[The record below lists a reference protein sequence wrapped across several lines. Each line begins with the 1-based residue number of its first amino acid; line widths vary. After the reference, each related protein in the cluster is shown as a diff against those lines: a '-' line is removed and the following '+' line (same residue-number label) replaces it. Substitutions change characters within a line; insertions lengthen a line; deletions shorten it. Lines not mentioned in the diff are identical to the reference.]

1 MPQYQKRDQGWRTII
16 VALAIYFAASLIYLA
31 PTLPSMG
38 SGIPGGAVAA
48 TDGWQHTWHLWWV
61 AHALAQGLNPL
72 QMSLLY
78 YPTGVNLAIHPLN
91 LTTGLLAT
99 PITLLAGPVVAFNIA
114 LLSGFTLTGL
124 GGFLLSRRVG
134 ADPVPALIAGLLLT
148 FTPFHVTKAYDG
160 QLELVSLQW
169 MVLYVWLLL
178 IAAEEPGWL
187 APLLAGVMLG
197 IVGYTSLYY
206 LLYSA
211 LYSLLCALLW
221 LPWSSRRERMSAT
234 PPGERIGAYL
244 LRMLSIP
251 VVALL
256 VLVPLLLNLPAA
268 LAPYTLTDT
277 PQLLTVRSANLLD
290 FWLPSYLHPLW
301 GDLVAR
307 IGSILHPGISAWN
320 HALGYSTLL
329 LATLRSVMAWGQ
341 SWRWVVIAITG
352 ILLALGPT
360 LFVGTIN
367 TGIALPYR
375 LLLMLPGMELAQ
387 RPGHLVVLTVIALTP
402 LAALS
407 LNWLMARFG
416 LHALLLTVAV
426 AAIELAPPRWPIQ
439 PFSVDPIYTEL
450 AAHPGAILVLPNEID
465 SSAVLRDQMVHGRP
479 LVGGYL
485 ARIPNYPFAELT
497 PGVRQLWWIRDD
509 RGNLADPAGTTAAQ
523 TMAAYG
529 IAHIVVRWDR
539 LSTDQR
545 SHLERILKQIL
556 PGVTPITTSNRLSV
570 YRLPERDGR
579 PFIFFGRGWYSE
591 EQDAQ
596 RSWRWMQADGELL
609 LMNPNPHTIPVQIQL
624 DASSYQRPREATM
637 SLNGIPIGTWKLEAA
652 RLTTR
657 RFSLM
662 LPPGE
667 SRLILSAPTESG
679 PDGRG
684 PISLEIHRVVIS
696 HAATL
701 SRWEV

>member
-1 MPQYQKRDQGWRTII
+1 MPQYQKHDQGWRTII
-16 VALAIYFAASLIYLA
+16 VALTIYLATSLIYLA

-61 AHALAQGLNPL
+61 AHALSQGLNPL

-78 YPTGVNLAIHPLN
+78 HPTGVNLAIHPLN
-91 LTTGLLAT
+91 LTTGLLVA

-148 FTPFHVTKAYDG
+148 FAPFHVTKAYDG

-178 IAAEEPGWL
+178 IAAEERGWL

-211 LYSLLCALLW
+211 LYSLIFALLW
-221 LPWSSRRERMSAT
+221 LPWYSRRERVPAA
-234 PPGERIGAYL
+234 PLGERMGAYL
-244 LRMLSIP
+244 LRLLSIP
-251 VVALL
+251 VIALL
-256 VLVPLLLNLPAA
+256 VLAPLLLNLPAA

-277 PQLLTVRSANLLD
+277 PHLLTIRSANLLD

-307 IGSILHPGISAWN
+307 LGRILHPDISAWN
-320 HALGYSTLL
+320 HALGYTTLL
-329 LATLRSVMAWGQ
+329 LATIRSVVVWGQ
-341 SWRWVVIAITG
+341 SWRWIIIAITG

-360 LFVGTIN
+360 LFIGTIN

-387 RPGHLVVLTVIALTP
+387 RPGHLVILTIIALTP
-402 LAALS
+402 LAALG
-407 LNWLMARFG
+407 LNWLVARFG
-416 LHALLLTVAV
+416 LRVILLTVAV
-426 AAIELAPPRWPIQ
+426 AAMEFAPPRWPIQ

-450 AAHPGAILVLPNEID
+450 AAHPGAIMVLPNEID

-497 PGVRQLWWIRDD
+497 PGIRQLWWIRNEY
-509 RGNLADPAGTTAAQ
+509 GSLADPTGTTAAQ
-523 TMAAYG
+523 AMAAYG

-539 LSTDQR
+539 LNDDQR
-545 SHLERILKQIL
+545 SRLEGILKQIL
-556 PGVTPITTSNRLSV
+556 PGVAPVATSARLSV
-570 YRLPERDGR
+570 YRLPERDRR
-579 PFIFFGRGWYSE
+579 PFIFFGAGWYPE
-591 EQDAQ
+591 ERDAQ
-596 RSWRWMQADGELL
+596 RSWRWMQADGEFL
-609 LMNPNPHTIPVQIQL
+609 LMNPNPHAIPVQIKL
-624 DASSYQRPREATM
+624 EASSYQRPREATM
-637 SLNGIPIGTWKLEAA
+637 SLNGIPIGTWELEVA
-652 RLTTR
+652 RLTTG
-657 RFSLM
+657 RFSLI

-667 SRLILSAPTESG
+667 SRLTLSAPTERG

-684 PISLEIHRVVIS
+684 PISLEISRVVIS
-696 HAATL
+696 Q
-701 SRWEV
+701 